1 MAFMRTLTLILLSTL
16 IVLSPAAQAQACDC
30 GEKVSRD
37 TTPACCCTG
46 GAHDSEKCCC
56 QGCGTD
62 ADRDAP
68 GMANCVCNQTQPQA
82 TPDAPDQVVFAEPHL
97 RGEAATPAD
106 IRPVFE
112 PAPTTRRELKPS
124 SFRPLLV

>member
-1 MAFMRTLTLILLSTL
+1 MRTLALILLSTL
-16 IVLSPAAQAQACDC
+16 IVLSPAAQACDC

-46 GAHDSEKCCC
+46 GAHDADKCCC

-82 TPDAPDQVVFAEPHL
+82 TPDSPDEVVLAETHL
-97 RGEAATPAD
+97 LGEATTLAEV
-106 IRPVFE
+106 RPVFE
-112 PAPTTRRELKPS
+112 PAATSRRELKPS